1 MAVAGSINDLYAQS
15 ELCAKN
21 GVVLPKLF
29 MTCGTSDFLYE
40 ENQKFRR
47 HLENLK
53 IEFTYDEGPGTH
65 EWGYWD
71 QKIQQIIRW
80 LPIRRERI

>member
-1 MAVAGSINDLYAQS
+1 
-15 ELCAKN
+15 
-21 GVVLPKLF
+21 